1 MRKIRSPNL
10 AQLLMQLR
18 FTPEVKRRAQLEAA
32 ERLYCLVDPQKQ
44 YPYDFVCFHITSFQP
59 KSNPEPEVIAG
70 RDLLDDLQVFISK
83 LSGRLALPAAQA
95 SEKVHTIEEL
105 AARFHVSTKTI
116 DRWRK
121 RGLLARKFVF
131 EGTGRRLG
139 FLESAVER
147 FLRGHPSL
155 VANAG
160 SFRRLTDSERQQAV
174 RQVRSLASKSS
185 LSRHQITRQV
195 AAKLGIAQETL
206 RTLVQQHEKK
216 NPDKSV
222 FRRPLGRIRPAD
234 AAELYRLYQQGTSI
248 RQLMARFD
256 RSRATVHRIINQRR
270 ALALLA
276 RKIEYVPSDEFLP
289 AGAREQI
296 LGQPFTWERLEP
308 DKRVEPLELVG
319 ENGTPNAADR
329 VADERPR
336 AESSTWGP
344 EPSLL
349 PEYLQVLKITPV
361 LNREQ
366 EIELFRR
373 YNYLKHLVAQERHQL
388 KLSKIDARLLSQ
400 LEAYLDEAEE
410 IRKTLV
416 EANLRLVVSIAGKH
430 TSNDA
435 GFLELVSKGN
445 FALIQAVEEFDYT
458 KGFRFSRRASLDIAK
473 EYAKV
478 SGRSTELTPKRA
490 ASLANIQRDL
500 RGTTADVSAIERTRQ
515 SLAEV
520 IREEL
525 DEREQYVILHHF
537 GLLGS
542 SIRKNTRTLKQ
553 IGDELGLTKERIRQ
567 IELTALQ
574 KLRQCLSS
582 EQFELLTG

>member
-1 MRKIRSPNL
+1 MGKIKSPNL

-44 YPYDFVCFHITSFQP
+44 YPYDFVCFHITGFGP

-70 RDLLDDLQVFISK
+70 RDLLDDLQIFISK
-83 LSGRLALPAAQA
+83 LSARLALPAAQA

-105 AARFHVSTKTI
+105 AARFQVSTKTI

-121 RGLLARKFVF
+121 RGLLARKFLF
-131 EGTGRRLG
+131 EGAGRRLG

-147 FLRGHPSL
+147 FVRANPAL
-155 VANAG
+155 VTSAG
-160 SFRRLTDSERQQAV
+160 AFRRLTDSERQQAI
-174 RQVRSLASKSS
+174 RQVRGLASKSS
-185 LSRHQITRQV
+185 LSRHQITKQV
-195 AAKLGIAQETL
+195 AAKVGIAQETL
-206 RTLVQQHEKK
+206 RTLLQQHEKK
-216 NPDKSV
+216 NPDKPV
-222 FRRPLGRIRPAD
+222 FRRPSGRIRPAD
-234 AAELYRLYQQGTSI
+234 AAELYRLYKQGT
-248 RQLMARFD
+248 RVPQLMARFD

-276 RKIEYVPSDEFLP
+276 RKIEYVPSEEFLRAE
-289 AGAREQI
+289 AGEQI
-296 LGQPFTWERLEP
+296 LGRPFTPERLEP
-308 DKRVEPLELVG
+308 ERKLEPFELVG
-319 ENGTPNAADR
+319 EN
-329 VADERPR
+329 
-336 AESSTWGP
+336 
-344 EPSLL
+344 LL

-361 LNREQ
+361 LNHEQ

-373 YNYLKHLVAQERHQL
+373 YNYLKHIVAQGRHQL
-388 KLSKIDARLLSQ
+388 KLSKIDAKLLSQ
-400 LEAYLDEAEE
+400 LEARLDEAEE

-490 ASLANIQRDL
+490 ASLATIQRDL

-542 SIRKNTRTLKQ
+542 SIRKNTKTLKQ

>member
-1 MRKIRSPNL
+1 MRKIKSPNL

-32 ERLYCLVDPQKQ
+32 ERLYCLVEPEKQ
-44 YPYDFVCFHITSFQP
+44 YPYDFVCFQITGFQP
-59 KSNPEPEVIAG
+59 KSNPEPEVIGG

-83 LSGRLALPAAQA
+83 LSGRLAVRAAEA
-95 SEKVHTIEEL
+95 SEKVYTIEEL
-105 AARFHVSTKTI
+105 AGRFHVSTKTI

-121 RGLLARKFVF
+121 RGLLARKFLF
-131 EGTGRRLG
+131 EGTDYRLG
-139 FLESAVER
+139 FLDSAVER
-147 FLRGHPSL
+147 FAQANPSL
-155 VANAG
+155 VASAG
-160 SFRRLTDSERQQAV
+160 AFRRLTDSERQQAL
-174 RQVRSLASKSS
+174 RQVRRLAARSS

-195 AAKLGIAQETL
+195 AAQLGVAQETL
-206 RTLVQQHEKK
+206 RTLLQQYEKK
-216 NPDKSV
+216 NPDKPV

-234 AAELYRLYQQGTSI
+234 AAELYRLYQQGTRI
-248 RQLMARFD
+248 AELMQRFD

-270 ALALLA
+270 AQALLA
-276 RKIEYVPSDEFLP
+276 RKIEYVPSEEFLR
-289 AGAREQI
+289 AEAAAQI
-296 LGQPFTWERLEP
+296 LGRPFTPQRREP
-308 DKRVEPLELVG
+308 QRRVEPFELVG
-319 ENGTPNAADR
+319 EN
-329 VADERPR
+329 
-336 AESSTWGP
+336 
-344 EPSLL
+344 LL

-361 LNREQ
+361 LNHEQ
-366 EIELFRR
+366 EIDLFRR
-373 YNYLKHLVAQERHQL
+373 YNYLKHIVAQGRHQL
-388 KLSKIDARLLSQ
+388 KLSKIDAKLLAR
-400 LEAYLDEAEE
+400 LEAHLEEAEE

-458 KGFRFSRRASLDIAK
+458 KGFRFSRRAALDIAK

-490 ASLANIQRDL
+490 ASLATIQRDL
-500 RGTTADVSAIERTRQ
+500 RGTAADVSALERTRQ
-515 SLAEV
+515 SLAQV

-537 GLLGS
+537 GLTGS
-542 SIRKNTRTLKQ
+542 SIRKNTKTLKQ
-553 IGDELGLTKERIRQ
+553 IGEELGLTKERVRQ

>member
-1 MRKIRSPNL
+1 MRKIKSPNL

-32 ERLYCLVDPQKQ
+32 EKLYCLVDPQKQ
-44 YPYDFVCFHITSFQP
+44 YPYDFVCFHITGYQP
-59 KSNPEPEVIAG
+59 KSNLEPEVIAG
-70 RDLLDDLQVFISK
+70 RDLLDDLQVFVSK
-83 LSGRLALPAAQA
+83 LSARLALPATEAGQ
-95 SEKVHTIEEL
+95 KVHTIEEL
-105 AARFHVSTKTI
+105 AARFRVSTKTI
-116 DRWRK
+116 HRWRK

-131 EGTGRRLG
+131 DGGERRLG
-139 FLESAVER
+139 FLEAAVER
-147 FLRGHPSL
+147 FVRENPAL
-155 VANAG
+155 VAKAG
-160 SFRRLTDSERQQAV
+160 AFRRLTDSARQQAL
-174 RQVRSLASKSS
+174 RQVRSLAGKSTG
-185 LSRHQITRQV
+185 SRHRIIQQV
-195 AAKLGIAQETL
+195 AQKLGIAQETL
-206 RTLVQQHEKK
+206 RTLLLQHEKK
-216 NPDKSV
+216 NPDKPV
-222 FRRPLGRIRPAD
+222 FRRPAGRIRPAE
-234 AAELYRLYQQGTSI
+234 AAELFRLYQQGTGV
-248 RQLMARFD
+248 RQLMERFD
-256 RSRATVHRIINQRR
+256 RSRATVHRIVNQRR

-276 RKIEYVPSDEFLP
+276 RKIEYVPSDEFLQ
-289 AGAREQI
+289 AQAREQI
-296 LGQPFTWERLEP
+296 LG
-308 DKRVEPLELVG
+308 KPLLGPAAPTNALVGVASNEASPLSSHGQTSLSVPPMRLVG
-319 ENGTPNAADR
+319 EN
-329 VADERPR
+329 
-336 AESSTWGP
+336 
-344 EPSLL
+344 LL

-361 LNREQ
+361 LNHEQ

-373 YNYLKHLVAQERHQL
+373 YNYLKHLVSQERHRL
-388 KLSKIDARLLSQ
+388 KLSKIDAKLLAE
-400 LEAYLDEAEE
+400 LEGYLDEAEE

-458 KGFRFSRRASLDIAK
+458 TGFRFSRRASLDIAK

-490 ASLANIQRDL
+490 ASLASIQRDL
-500 RGTTADVSAIERTRQ
+500 RETTADLSALERTRQ
-515 SLAEV
+515 NLAEV

-537 GLLGS
+537 GLIGS
-542 SIRKNTRTLKQ
+542 SIRKNTKTLQQ

-567 IELTALQ
+567 IELRALQ

>member
-1 MRKIRSPNL
+1 
-10 AQLLMQLR
+10 MQLR
-18 FTPEVKRRAQLEAA
+18 FTPEPKRRAQLEAA

-44 YPYDFVCFHITSFQP
+44 YPYDFICFHITGFQP
-59 KSNPEPEVIAG
+59 KGNPEPEIMAG

-83 LSGRLALPAAQA
+83 LSARLALPAGQA

-105 AARFHVSTKTI
+105 AARFKVSAKTI
-116 DRWRK
+116 HRWRK
-121 RGLLARKFVF
+121 RGLLARKFIF
-131 EGTGRRLG
+131 DGGARRLG

-147 FLRGHPSL
+147 FVRENPSF
-155 VANAG
+155 VASAG
-160 SFRRLTDSERQQAV
+160 TFRRLTDSERQQAI
-174 RQVRSLASKSS
+174 RQARSLASKSS
-185 LSRHQITRQV
+185 LSRHQIIKQV
-195 AAKLGIAQETL
+195 AQKLGIAQETL
-206 RTLVQQHEKK
+206 RTLLQQYEKK
-216 NPDKSV
+216 NPDKPV

-234 AAELYRLYQQGTSI
+234 AAELYRLYKQGTGI
-248 RQLMARFD
+248 RPLMERFD

-276 RKIEYVPSDEFLP
+276 RKIEYVPSDEFLQ
-289 AGAREQI
+289 ATVREQI
-296 LGQPFTWERLEP
+296 LGSPFTLERLEP
-308 DKRVEPLELVG
+308 ERRLEPFELVG
-319 ENGTPNAADR
+319 EN
-329 VADERPR
+329 
-336 AESSTWGP
+336 
-344 EPSLL
+344 LL

-373 YNYLKHLVAQERHQL
+373 YNYLKHLVSQERHQL
-388 KLSKIDARLLSQ
+388 KLAKISAKLLAQ
-400 LEAYLDEAEE
+400 LEAQLDEAEE

-435 GFLELVSKGN
+435 SFLELVSKGN

-458 KGFRFSRRASLDIAK
+458 KGYRFSRRASLDIAK

-490 ASLANIQRDL
+490 ASLASIQRDL
-500 RGTTADVSAIERTRQ
+500 RETTADVSAIERTRQ

-525 DEREQYVILHHF
+525 DEREQYVITHHF
-537 GLLGS
+537 GLIGS
-542 SIRKNTRTLKQ
+542 SIRKNTKTLKQ
-553 IGDELGLTKERIRQ
+553 IGGELGLTKERIRQ

-574 KLRQCLSS
+574 KLRQSLSS

>member
-1 MRKIRSPNL
+1 MRKLKSPNL

-32 ERLYCLVDPQKQ
+32 ERLYCLVDPEKQ
-44 YPYDFVCFHITSFQP
+44 YPYDFVCFHITGFQP
-59 KSNPEPEVIAG
+59 KSNPEPEIIDG
-70 RDLLDDLQVFISK
+70 RDLLDDLQVFITK
-83 LSGRLALPAAQA
+83 LSGRLALRAAEA

-105 AARFHVSTKTI
+105 AARFQVSTKTI

-131 EGTGRRLG
+131 EGAGCRLG

-147 FLRGHPSL
+147 FAHLNPTL

-160 SFRRLTDSERQQAV
+160 AFRRLTDGERQQAL
-174 RQVRSLASKSS
+174 RQIRSLAAKSS
-185 LSRHQITRQV
+185 LSRHQITKQV
-195 AAKLGIAQETL
+195 AAKLGLAQETL
-206 RTLVQQHEKK
+206 RTLLQQYEKK
-216 NPDKSV
+216 NPDKPV
-222 FRRPLGRIRPAD
+222 FRRPAGRIRPAD
-234 AAELYRLYQQGTSI
+234 AAELYRLYQQGTGI
-248 RQLMARFD
+248 RQLMTRFD

-276 RKIEYVPSDEFLP
+276 RRIEYVPSDEFLR
-289 AGAREQI
+289 AEAREQI
-296 LGQPFTWERLEP
+296 LGLPFTLERLEP

-319 ENGTPNAADR
+319 EDGIPTAPGRVGEGRPEAQDAA
-329 VADERPR
+329 
-336 AESSTWGP
+336 WGP

-349 PEYLQVLKITPV
+349 PEYLQILKITPV

-366 EIELFRR
+366 EIDLFRR
-373 YNYLKHLVAQERHQL
+373 YNYLKYLVSHERHRL
-388 KLSKIDARLLSQ
+388 KLSKIDARLLAQ
-400 LEAYLDEAEE
+400 LEAHLDEAEE

-416 EANLRLVVSIAGKH
+416 EANLRLVVSIAGRH

-478 SGRSTELTPKRA
+478 SGRSTELTPRRA
-490 ASLANIQRDL
+490 ASLASIQRDL
-500 RGTTADVSAIERTRQ
+500 RGTSADVSALERTRQ

-537 GLLGS
+537 GLIGS

-553 IGDELGLTKERIRQ
+553 IGEELGLTKERIRQ

>member
-1 MRKIRSPNL
+1 
-10 AQLLMQLR
+10 
-18 FTPEVKRRAQLEAA
+18 V
-32 ERLYCLVDPQKQ
+32 
-44 YPYDFVCFHITSFQP
+44 TS
-59 KSNPEPEVIAG
+59 AG
-70 RDLLDDLQVFISK
+70 
-83 LSGRLALPAAQA
+83 A
-95 SEKVHTIEEL
+95 
-105 AARFHVSTKTI
+105 
-116 DRWRK
+116 
-121 RGLLARKFVF
+121 
-131 EGTGRRLG
+131 
-139 FLESAVER
+139 
-147 FLRGHPSL
+147 
-155 VANAG
+155 
-160 SFRRLTDSERQQAV
+160 FRRLTDSERQQAI
-174 RQVRSLASKSS
+174 RQVRGLASKSS
-185 LSRHQITRQV
+185 LSRHQITKQV
-195 AAKLGIAQETL
+195 AAKVGIAQETL
-206 RTLVQQHEKK
+206 RTLLQQHEKK
-216 NPDKSV
+216 NPDKPV
-222 FRRPLGRIRPAD
+222 FRRPSGRIRPAD
-234 AAELYRLYQQGTSI
+234 AAELYRLYKQGT
-248 RQLMARFD
+248 RVPQLMARFD

-276 RKIEYVPSDEFLP
+276 RKIEYVPSEEFLRAE
-289 AGAREQI
+289 AGEQI
-296 LGQPFTWERLEP
+296 LGRPFTPERLEP
-308 DKRVEPLELVG
+308 ERKLEPFELVG
-319 ENGTPNAADR
+319 EN
-329 VADERPR
+329 
-336 AESSTWGP
+336 
-344 EPSLL
+344 LL

-361 LNREQ
+361 LNHEQ

-373 YNYLKHLVAQERHQL
+373 YNYLKHIVAQGRHQL
-388 KLSKIDARLLSQ
+388 KLSKIDAKLLSQ
-400 LEAYLDEAEE
+400 LEARLDEAEE

-490 ASLANIQRDL
+490 ASLATIQRDL

-542 SIRKNTRTLKQ
+542 SIRKNTKTLKQ